1 MLQTPREHQTPVLT
15 LDVVT
20 ALRAQVAAGDAILH
34 CTLDLGRSVTQVTAD
49 MTGIFWRGQH
59 YPWPQPCKDR
69 TVYYWDGQA
78 FAPASRYS
86 GSLIKLVPTSWGA
99 PTFEID
105 GIKMLPTAK
114 VSPYAD
120 AQHKV
125 SLIAPRG
132 KRVLDTCGGLGYFA
146 DCCLQGGAQQVVSFE
161 KNADVLWLRQIN
173 PWSPQPADA
182 LSLTHGDISQL
193 ITPLPDAS
201 FDAVLHDPP
210 RFGIAG
216 ELYSFEFYS
225 QLARVLRRQGL
236 LFHYTGTPNKLTSGR
251 DVPAE
256 VAKRLQQA
264 GFKTQPQGDGLLAQR
279 R

>member
-20 ALRAQVAAGDAILH
+20 ALRAQVAAGDAILQ

-86 GSLIKLVPTSWGA
+86 GSLLKLVPTSWGA

-132 KRVLDTCGGLGYFA
+132 KRVLDTCGG
-146 DCCLQGGAQQVVSFE
+146 
-161 KNADVLWLRQIN
+161 
-173 PWSPQPADA
+173 
-182 LSLTHGDISQL
+182 
-193 ITPLPDAS
+193 
-201 FDAVLHDPP
+201 
-210 RFGIAG
+210 
-216 ELYSFEFYS
+216 
-225 QLARVLRRQGL
+225 
-236 LFHYTGTPNKLTSGR
+236 
-251 DVPAE
+251 
-256 VAKRLQQA
+256 
-264 GFKTQPQGDGLLAQR
+264 
-279 R
+279 